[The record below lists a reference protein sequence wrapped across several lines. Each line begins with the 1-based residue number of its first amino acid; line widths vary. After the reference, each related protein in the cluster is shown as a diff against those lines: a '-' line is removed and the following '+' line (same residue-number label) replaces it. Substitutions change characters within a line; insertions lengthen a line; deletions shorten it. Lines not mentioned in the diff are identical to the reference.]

1 MPVVVAFSKIMTA
14 KVFPAK
20 AAFVIANPKSKL
32 LDQLREVLRVKHY
45 SLRTEEAYVQW
56 VRRYLKFQREVAG
69 AWKHPRELGPTDVV
83 AFLNHLAK
91 VESVVAGTQNQAP
104 NGSGRFAFAR
114 PLRLGRAKAKRLFGG
129 LTRR

>member
-1 MPVVVAFSKIMTA
+1 MTETFA
-14 KVFPAK
+14 YSCRLTGNQQRKRRVTLAGHG
-20 AAFVIANPKSKL
+20 
-32 LDQLREVLRVKHY
+32 QVLI
-45 SLRTEEAYVQW
+45 AYVQW

-91 VESVVAGTQNQAP
+91 VENVAAGTQNQAL

-114 PLRLGRAKAKRLFGG
+114 PLRLGAGKSEENIWGAYPG
-129 LTRR
+129 